1 MPDNSTSGN
10 MCSGMPGQLLNLL
23 NASLIGALS
32 FTIFLLALLGVIWFR
47 KYRSL
52 VQTIR
57 RLQRGKTLQP
67 DPPLQPPIMP
77 MRPVPVPAVVQEEEE
92 EPPPPSSHRQSSTVR
107 SSSRRLWKGL
117 QQVPRFT
124 KSDLNLLQLIKAGK
138 EGVFFQARMTRGTCK
153 GHSLFTCKIT
163 KEDVRL
169 KHVEMEVSIMR
180 KLVHHKNILQ
190 LLDWNTTEEPYILI
204 MEYVSYGTLRSFL
217 QTNKGHLSADPELQ
231 SLLTIASYHIALAM
245 QHLRSKMIV
254 HCDLA
259 LRNIMVNKFPWEV
272 KVAEFGLARD
282 LTRMKSRRSSRWR
295 NPRQRVPLRWY
306 PPEYFKNNYYSF
318 KGDVWAFGIVL
329 WEMQTFGTL
338 PYPNLETSEAVVY
351 HICIGHKNTNPEGCR
366 PEILH
371 IMRDCWSEPHTLRP
385 SFTDVVHMLEN
396 IIENDADYVDVV
408 SPSFLVKDE
417 AEYHEA
423 KCPQAASVTFEETSS
438 L

>member
-1 MPDNSTSGN
+1 MEEEKINDTSS
-10 MCSGMPGQLLNLL
+10 SGHQLGPPVFILT
-23 NASLIGALS
+23 GALS
-32 FTIFLLALLGVIWFR
+32 ITVLVFTVLGIVCLR

-52 VQTIR
+52 VRTIR
-57 RLQRGKTLQP
+57 ELRGSRLLMTAVPRLETL
-67 DPPLQPPIMP
+67 IA
-77 MRPVPVPAVVQEEEE
+77 PAVVEEEDQLTQI
-92 EPPPPSSHRQSSTVR
+92 PQIPQQQSRTIR
-107 SSSRRLWKGL
+107 LSSRRLWRSL
-117 QQVPRFT
+117 QQGPRVT

-138 EGVFFQARMTRGTCK
+138 EGVFYQARMTRGTCK
-153 GHSLFTCKIT
+153 GHSMFTCKIS
-163 KEDVRL
+163 KEGVRP
-169 KHVEMEVSIMR
+169 KHVDTEVSIMR

-204 MEYVSYGTLRSFL
+204 MEYVTYGTLRTFL
-217 QTNKGHLSADPELQ
+217 QTNRAHLSEDPELQ
-231 SLLTIASYHIALAM
+231 SLLTIASYHIALAL

-282 LTRMKSRRSSRWR
+282 LTRMTSRRSSSSRWR
-295 NPRQRVPLRWY
+295 NPRRVPLRWY

-338 PYPNLETSEAVVY
+338 PYPNLETSEAVMY

-371 IMRDCWSEPHTLRP
+371 IMKDCWLEPYTLRP
-385 SFTDVVHMLEN
+385 SFTDIVRMLEN
-396 IIENDADYVDVV
+396 IMESDADYVDVE
-408 SPSFLVKDE
+408 SPLLLKEE

-423 KCPQAASVTFEETSS
+423 
-438 L
+438 